1 MIGTRVAAMV
11 PRWVKHS
18 ALVAAPVRR
27 SLQVMTRRLERV
39 IFTATTGRSGTMTL
53 STLFSMVP
61 GCAAFHEPHPF
72 MNGSV
77 LNAASYGDEAFVDR
91 AYARVKSVNILRAAV
106 GHRYYMEAN
115 QLFVK
120 TFIRQAFDEFGDRMS
135 VVHLVRSP
143 IDVAMSL
150 YRLQQ
155 IPGTDVAELWWL
167 DHRAPTNVIQIAD
180 LLDSDAEFSHPFY
193 RALWYWYEVEMR
205 FAAWRARLP
214 SMKVAH
220 FDTEWF
226 NDRSRV
232 FQLFDELGLDYQ
244 RSNVASLVLQR
255 EHTKSDLKVL
265 PALASAAAEEMD
277 QRFQDLLLAR
287 GLDVSAIQYRPNAL

>member
-11 PRWVKHS
+11 PRWLKHS

-27 SLQVMTRRLERV
+27 SLQVMTRGLERV

-53 STLFSMVP
+53 STLFSLVP

-77 LNAASYGDEAFVDR
+77 LKAASYGDDAFVDR

-106 GHRYYMEAN
+106 GHRYYMESN

-120 TFIRQAFDEFGDRMS
+120 TFVRQAFAEFGERMA

-143 IDVAMSL
+143 VDVAMSL
-150 YRLQQ
+150 YCLQQ
-155 IPGTDVAELWWL
+155 IPGTGVAEIWWL
-167 DHRAPTNVIQIAD
+167 DHRAPTNVLQIAD
-180 LLDSDAEFSHPFY
+180 LLDSDPEFSHPFY

-205 FAAWRARLP
+205 FARWRDRLP

-220 FDTEWF
+220 FDAEWF
-226 NDRSRV
+226 NDRQRV
-232 FQLFDELGLDYQ
+232 FQLFDELGLDYE
-244 RSNVASLVLQR
+244 RSKLESAVIR
-255 EHTKSDLKVL
+255 KEHTKSTLKVL
-265 PALASAAAEEMD
+265 PPLASSTAERMD
-277 QRFQDLLLAR
+277 QSFQALLHSR
-287 GLDVSAIQYRPNAL
+287 GLDVSAIQYRSSAL